1 MDDLIAATVG
11 RRIRRRRRLLGLTQ
25 QGLGQACGVTFQQVQ
40 KYETATCRV
49 SAPVLWKL
57 ARALDVDVGYF
68 FLGLEEEIAAEPP
81 AKREPTL
88 RLAV

>member
-25 QGLGQACGVTFQQVQ
+25 QGLGQACGVTFQQIQ
-40 KYETATCRV
+40 KYEAATCRV

-68 FLGLEEEIAAEPP
+68 FLGLEEELALEPP
-81 AKREPTL
+81 RPKAPVL
-88 RLAV
+88 RIAV